1 MNHIFTFL
9 STIVICLLFCFP
21 SEAQEKQVRHTQKIL
36 AVVNGEP
43 ITQIDV
49 DEILAPIYL
58 QYKNTYTGKELEAKL
73 EIARTDILDQL
84 IGDKLILQQ
93 AKKKELHVD
102 EKEVDKLIAELKNNF
117 ETIEE
122 FEKVLK
128 EQNVTLIDLRKRYE
142 EQLLIKKAVGQEVL
156 AKIVV
161 SPAEISSYYEKHK
174 KDFTIPKQIR
184 LRNIFLSTK
193 NNEEK
198 VEQKANHIYE
208 QLQKGT
214 EFIELVEKYS
224 EAPNVVDSGDMG
236 YITRGSFREEIEE
249 IVFGL
254 DVGDFTKPL
263 KTSSGFY
270 LFKVIEKKEA
280 SIPPLEAVQEKIR
293 NKLFSQKLD
302 KKLKEWVNKLKES
315 ALIEVKKNEKKE
327 KS

>member
-1 MNHIFTFL
+1 MNRIFTFL
-9 STIVICLLFCFP
+9 SAIIICLLFCFP
-21 SEAQEKQVRHTQKIL
+21 SVAQEKQVRYTQKIL
-36 AVVNGEP
+36 AVVNSEP

-58 QYKNTYTGKELEAKL
+58 QYKNTYSGKELEAKL
-73 EIARTDILDQL
+73 EIARADILDQL

-102 EKEVDKLIAELKNNF
+102 EKEIDELVAELKGNF

-122 FEKVLK
+122 FDKVLK
-128 EQNVTLIDLRKRYE
+128 EQNVTLIDLRRRYE
-142 EQLLIKKAVGQEVL
+142 EQLLIKKAVGHEVL
-156 AKIVV
+156 AKIVI

-174 KDFTIPKQIR
+174 EGFTIPKQIR
-184 LRNIFLSTK
+184 LRNIFLSAK
-193 NNEEK
+193 NNEEEI
-198 VEQKANHIYE
+198 EQKANNIYE
-208 QLQKGT
+208 ELQKGT

-224 EAPNVVDSGDMG
+224 EAANVVDSGDMG
-236 YITRGSFREEIEE
+236 YIKRGSFREEIEK
-249 IVFGL
+249 IVFEL

-280 SIPPLEAVQEKIR
+280 AIPPLETVQEKIH
-293 NKLFSQKLD
+293 NQLFGREVE
-302 KKLKEWVNKLKES
+302 KKVKEWVNELKES
-315 ALIEVKKNEKKE
+315 ALIEVKKNEEE